1 MTNGLVTF
9 IECSEQGDIGQA
21 NYCLSKAITSD
32 PEDIQLRFHRAA
44 LYLELGD
51 YQKAAE
57 SYEQIHQLCL
67 ENIEALKTGAKV
79 YHFSIQLSAFLNIL
93 HVLYYRLAKEKKLLG
108 MCSSYFLG
116 S

>member
-1 MTNGLVTF
+1 MGNRFFKF

-21 NYCLSKAITSD
+21 NYCLSKAITAD

-57 SYEQIHQLCL
+57 SYDQIHQLCTD
-67 ENIEALKTGAKV
+67 NVEALKTGAKV
-79 YHFSIQLSAFLNIL
+79 LPFLKFN
-93 HVLYYRLAKEKKLLG
+93 
-108 MCSSYFLG
+108 
-116 S
+116 